1 MQQILFSPHRQSLII
16 HNVKILWLSLFL
28 QLVLLSEASFPFLH
42 GLDEW
47 EAFEKGVQFLRADVK
62 NVDTVTFAFAKVNLP
77 SRNPWWSW

>member
-47 EAFEKGVQFLRADVK
+47 EAFEKGCPVLEGRREECRYGDLCVC
-62 NVDTVTFAFAKVNLP
+62 
-77 SRNPWWSW
+77 